1 VDNYYKSLNQKLMQ
15 ALPVAGRALEIGC
28 AEGRL
33 GQAFK
38 RQCPEAEWIGVDIHA
53 PSVESA
59 KQIID
64 EAHCLNIEHDDLS
77 ALGSGFDLVVMG
89 DVLEHLVNPLAALE
103 RIRELCS
110 PGARLVCCIPNMG
123 HYTVVERLL
132 GGDLSYDDSGLL
144 DETHVRFFTLS
155 SAMKMLL
162 DAGWLPHLADFYE
175 VLGKDEKKIQGL
187 LGLSDLL
194 GIDPAIA
201 ASNLFVYQF
210 VFSCTLRE
218 AVAPLEKARVSV
230 IVPVEDPKIVH
241 LNILRSP
248 GLREL
253 EFELIPVEKPGSAA
267 EALAIGAAKA
277 QGDWLF
283 LAAEDLYLPKGAG
296 NTLSLELTQIP
307 VSNRAQS
314 LLGFSGVGL
323 NGDGQANSAGLLLLP
338 HSRQDAPESYA
349 ALSMEDCG
357 VIVSRESLHQ
367 IDPRMGWSHWA
378 TDMCLRAMSVPNL
391 QAGRILRVP
400 AFHNLTRKTT
410 IGQDEEDASIQ
421 RLLERY
427 ANTEALSALRS
438 VLARAA

>member
-1 VDNYYKSLNQKLMQ
+1 MDNYYKSVNQKLLQ
-15 ALPVAGRALEIGC
+15 ALPAAARVLEVGC

-33 GQAFK
+33 GHVFK
-38 RQCPEAEWIGVDIHA
+38 QQCPQAEWIGVDIHA
-53 PSVESA
+53 PAVEAA
-59 KQIID
+59 KQLLD
-64 EAHCLNIEHDDLS
+64 DAHCLNVERDDLT

-89 DVLEHLVNPLAALE
+89 DVLEHLVDPLAALE
-103 RIRELCS
+103 RIRALCT

-144 DETHVRFFTLS
+144 DTTHVRFFTLS
-155 SAMKMLL
+155 SAMKLLL

-175 VLGKDEKKIQGL
+175 VLGKDENKVQGL
-187 LGLSDLL
+187 LGLSDML
-194 GIDPAIA
+194 GVDPAIA

-218 AVAPLEKARVSV
+218 VVAPVKKARVSV
-230 IVPVEDPKIVH
+230 IVPVEDPKIVY

-248 GLREL
+248 GLKEL
-253 EFELIPVEKPGSAA
+253 EYELIPVEKPGSAA
-267 EALAIGAAKA
+267 QALAIGAAKA
-277 QGDWLF
+277 KGDWLF
-283 LAAEDLYLPKGAG
+283 LAAEEFYLPKGAG
-296 NTLSLELTQIP
+296 NALSAELTQIP
-307 VSNRAQS
+307 VANRAQS

-323 NGDGQANSAGLLLLP
+323 NSAGQANSAGLLLLP
-338 HSRQDAPESYA
+338 HSRQDGPESYG

-357 VIVSRESLHQ
+357 VIVARESLHQ

-391 QAGRILRVP
+391 QAGRILRIP
-400 AFHNLTRKTT
+400 AFHNLTRKATVD
-410 IGQDEEDASIQ
+410 QAQEDTSIQ
-421 RLLERY
+421 HLLERY
-427 ANTEALSALRS
+427 ANTEALSVLRS